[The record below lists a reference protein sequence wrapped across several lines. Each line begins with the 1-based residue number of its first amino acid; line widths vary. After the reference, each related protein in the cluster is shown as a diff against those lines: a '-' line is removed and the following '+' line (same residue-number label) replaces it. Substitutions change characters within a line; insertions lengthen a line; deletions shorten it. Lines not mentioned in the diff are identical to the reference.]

1 MSDPQDAFERAK
13 RAWEELNAVWERGAL
28 QSEEARR
35 ALHGLRAALD
45 GLIDFTQKA
54 RDEAPRSEG
63 NGG

>member
-1 MSDPQDAFERAK
+1 MSEDQEAFERAK
-13 RAWEELNAVWERGAL
+13 RAWEELNEVWERGAL

-35 ALHGLRAALD
+35 ALHGLREALD

-63 NGG
+63 DGG